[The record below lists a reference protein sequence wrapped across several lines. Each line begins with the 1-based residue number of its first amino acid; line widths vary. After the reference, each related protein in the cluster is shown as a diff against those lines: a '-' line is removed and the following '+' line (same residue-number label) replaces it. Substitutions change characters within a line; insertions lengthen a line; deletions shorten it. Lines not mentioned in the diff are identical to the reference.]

1 MLSNR
6 PTFYLGRFFDGFHG
20 GGAGAR
26 ALILGLALALSATAP
41 FPGKADPRDLL
52 SKGGLSNDGKAAA
65 TRDTTGNTKGAEVAV
80 LEPSGISA
88 EQIVPLPRPL
98 SAEDERRYGRIFLHQ
113 EAGEWKEA
121 DRLIEQLNNRILMGH
136 VLYQRYMHPTKYR
149 SKYKELRDWMALYA
163 DHPGARK
170 IHSLALK
177 RRPENYKYP
186 KQPVGGYFYGRG
198 TDPGAQV
205 ESVYVSKRKR
215 TRDQKARVVT
225 LKRSI
230 KRSVRRGGPTKAKKI
245 LMESRDRS
253 LLDTTETDHLL
264 SAIAAGYFA
273 AGKDALALSIASAV
287 VKRSDMRVPRAHWT
301 AGLAS
306 WRLGQLPEAARH
318 FETLALSDKASGWS
332 VAAAAYW
339 AARAHLLT
347 RQPQKVNHWLN
358 IASLHSRTFYG
369 LLARRNLGLPTYFNW
384 KTPPLTETRVARL
397 TSVPGGER
405 TLALLQLGRHGMAEK
420 ELRKIYPQSNSPL
433 ASAVLA
439 VATSANLPGLAMRIG
454 AEWGDDQ
461 DNPNDGALYPAP
473 NWALDGGKNVDR
485 ALVFSIIRQ
494 ESRFNPNAKS
504 HAGARGLM
512 QIMPRTANF
521 IVGKKKFR
529 GKARDL
535 LLDPE
540 LNISLGQT
548 YLRRLLDHEN
558 IEGNLFLL
566 AVAYNSGPGNL
577 AKWRRK
583 MKYHNDPLL
592 FIESIPNSETR
603 AFIERVLTNLW
614 IYRKH
619 LEQPTPSL
627 DAIAAGDWP
636 LYAPLDGTG
645 IRVAQHGGN

>member
-6 PTFYLGRFFDGFHG
+6 FIFSSGRFFGGFPCGLHG
-20 GGAGAR
+20 GQT
-26 ALILGLALALSATAP
+26 LILGLSLALFTTAP
-41 FPGKADPRDLL
+41 FPGKADSRDL
-52 SKGGLSNDGKAAA
+52 SFRDGNAAA
-65 TRDTTGNTKGAEVAV
+65 TRDATANAKGTEVAV
-80 LEPSGISA
+80 LEPSGILA
-88 EQIVPLPRPL
+88 EQAVPLPQPL
-98 SAEDERRYGRIFLHQ
+98 SAEDERRYRRVFLHQ

-121 DRLIEQLNNRILMGH
+121 DRLIGQLNDRILMGH

-163 DHPGARK
+163 DHPGARR
-170 IHSLALK
+170 IYSLALK

-186 KQPVGGYFYGRG
+186 KQPVGGYFYGRS
-198 TDPGAQV
+198 TDPGTQV
-205 ESVYVSKRKR
+205 ESIYVSKRKR
-215 TRDQKARVVT
+215 TRNQRARVAA
-225 LKRSI
+225 LKQSV
-230 KRSVRRGGPTKAKKI
+230 KRYVRRGGPTKAKKI
-245 LMESRDRS
+245 LLESRDRA
-253 LLDTTETDHLL
+253 LLNTTETDHLL

-273 AGKDALALSIASAV
+273 AGKDAMALSIASAV

-306 WRLGQLPEAARH
+306 WRLGKLSYAARY
-318 FETLALSDKASGWS
+318 FETLALSDKASGWN

-358 IASLHSRTFYG
+358 IAALHSRTFYG

-384 KTPPLTETRVARL
+384 ETPALTESRLARL

-405 TLALLQLGRHGMAEK
+405 TLALLQLGHHGMAEK
-420 ELRKIYPQSNSPL
+420 ELRKIYPQSNSSL

-439 VATSANLPGLAMRIG
+439 VATSADLPGLAMRIG

-461 DNPNDGALYPAP
+461 DNPNDGALYPVP
-473 NWALDGGKNVDR
+473 NWALDDGKNVDK
-485 ALVFSIIRQ
+485 ALVFAIIRQ
-494 ESRFNPNAKS
+494 ESKFNPNAKS

-521 IVGKKKFR
+521 IIGKKKFHGR
-529 GKARDL
+529 ARNL

-540 LNISLGQT
+540 LNMSLGQA
-548 YLRRLLDHEN
+548 YLRRLLDHKN
-558 IEGNLFLL
+558 IEGSLFLL

-577 AKWRRK
+577 TKWRRK

-619 LEQPTPSL
+619 LEQHTPSL

>member
-6 PTFYLGRFFDGFHG
+6 PIIFLGRFFDGLCG
-20 GGAGAR
+20 GR
-26 ALILGLALALSATAP
+26 VLILNLALALSATAP
-41 FPGKADPRDLL
+41 FPGKADSPDLFF
-52 SKGGLSNDGKAAA
+52 KDGKAAA
-65 TRDTTGNTKGAEVAV
+65 TRDARDAEVAV

-88 EQIVPLPRPL
+88 EQAPPLPRPL
-98 SAEDERRYGRIFLHQ
+98 SAEDEGRYRRIFIHQ
-113 EAGEWKEA
+113 EAGEWKVA
-121 DRLIEQLNNRILMGH
+121 DRLVGQLNNRILMGY

-170 IHSLALK
+170 IYSLALK

-198 TDPGAQV
+198 TDPGTQM

-215 TRDQKARVVT
+215 TKDKRARVAA
-225 LKRSI
+225 LKRSV
-230 KRSVRRGGPTKAKKI
+230 KRHVRRGGPTKAKKI
-245 LMESRDRS
+245 LLESRDRS

-264 SAIAAGYFA
+264 STIAAGYFA
-273 AGKDALALSIASAV
+273 AGKDALALSIANAV
-287 VKRSDMRVPRAHWT
+287 VKRSGMRIPRAHWT

-306 WRLGQLPEAARH
+306 WRLGQLNDAAH
-318 FETLALSDKASGWS
+318 NFEILALSDKASGWN

-347 RQPQKVNHWLN
+347 RQPQKVNHLLN
-358 IASLHSRTFYG
+358 IAALHSRTFYG
-369 LLARRNLGLPTYFNW
+369 LLARYNLGLSTYFNW
-384 KTPPLTETRVARL
+384 DTPTLTESRLARL
-397 TSVPGGER
+397 TSVPGGTR
-405 TLALLQLGRHGMAEK
+405 TLALLQLGRHIMAEK
-420 ELRKIYPQSNSPL
+420 ELRKIYPRSNSPL
-433 ASAVLA
+433 AGAILA

-454 AEWGDDQ
+454 TGKSDGQ
-461 DNPNDGALYPAP
+461 DNPNDGALYPVP
-473 NWALDGGKNVDR
+473 NWTLDSGKNVDK
-485 ALVFSIIRQ
+485 ALVFAIIRQ

-504 HAGARGLM
+504 PAGARGLM

-521 IVGKKKFR
+521 IVGKNKFR
-529 GKARDL
+529 GDSRDL

-548 YLRRLLDHEN
+548 YLRQLLDHEN
-558 IEGNLFLL
+558 IEDNLFLL

-577 AKWRRK
+577 AKWQRK

-592 FIESIPNSETR
+592 FIESVPNSETR
-603 AFIERVLTNLW
+603 AFIERMLTNLW

-627 DAIAAGDWP
+627 DAIAEGDWP
-636 LYAPLDGTG
+636 LYAALDGTW
-645 IRVAQHGGN
+645 IKVVQHGGN

>member
-6 PTFYLGRFFDGFHG
+6 PFFCLGRFFDEFPRRFHG
-20 GGAGAR
+20 GFRSGR
-26 ALILGLALALSATAP
+26 ALILGLALALSATTP
-41 FPGKADPRDLL
+41 FPGKAD
-52 SKGGLSNDGKAAA
+52 SKNLHFKDEKAAV
-65 TRDTTGNTKGAEVAV
+65 RNGNGAEVAL
-80 LEPSGISA
+80 LEPPGIAA
-88 EQIVPLPRPL
+88 EQAVPQPL
-98 SAEDERRYGRIFLHQ
+98 NAEDEGLYGRIFLHQ

-121 DRLIEQLNNRILMGH
+121 DRLIEQLSNRILMGH

-149 SKYKELRDWMALYA
+149 SEYKELRDWMALYA
-163 DHPGARK
+163 DHPGAQK
-170 IHSLALK
+170 VYSLALK
-177 RRPENYKYP
+177 RRPKNYKYP
-186 KQPVGGYFYGRG
+186 KRPVAGYFYGRS

-205 ESVYVSKRKR
+205 KNVYVSKRMRSK
-215 TRDQKARVVT
+215 DEKARVAA

-230 KRSVRRGGPTKAKKI
+230 ERHVRRGGPTKAKEI
-245 LMESRDRS
+245 LLESRDRG
-253 LLDTTETDHLL
+253 LLDTIETDHLL
-264 SAIAAGYFA
+264 SLIAAGFFA
-273 AGKDALALSIASAV
+273 VGKDALALSIASATI
-287 VKRSDMRVPRAHWT
+287 KRSDMRIPRAHWT

-306 WRLGQLPEAARH
+306 WRMGQLQDAARH
-318 FETLALSDKASGWS
+318 FEILALSDKASGWN

-358 IASLHSRTFYG
+358 IAALHSRTFYG

-384 KTPPLTETRVARL
+384 ETPPLTEARLARL
-397 TSVPGGER
+397 TSVPGGAR
-405 TLALLQLGRHGMAEK
+405 TLALLQLGRNSMAEK
-420 ELRKIYPQSNSPL
+420 ELRKIYPRSNSHPSNSPL
-433 ASAVLA
+433 AGAILA
-439 VATSANLPGLAMRIG
+439 VTTVANLPGLSMRIG
-454 AEWGDDQ
+454 SEWGDGK

-473 NWALDGGKNVDR
+473 NWALDGGKDVDK
-485 ALVFSIIRQ
+485 ALVFAIIRQ

-512 QIMPRTANF
+512 QIMPGTANF
-521 IVGKKKFR
+521 IVGKKKFH
-529 GKARDL
+529 GAARNL

-540 LNISLGQT
+540 LNMSLGQT
-548 YLRRLLDHEN
+548 YLRQLLDHEG

-577 AKWRRK
+577 AKWRLK

-603 AFIERVLTNLW
+603 GFIERVLTNLW

-636 LYAPLDGTG
+636 LYVPLDKTAVK
-645 IRVAQHGGN
+645 VAQHGGN